1 MKGKARSSKLERETS
16 NVKRKT
22 SNVKRPISNIQY
34 PIPNIQPP
42 TSSFAWEVQRRSGE
56 NVFRCYY
63 CQKCTIGCPTAYAMD
78 YQPAQVLKMIQLGM
92 REPVLKSSAPWLCVG
107 CEACGTRCPNEISL
121 APVMDTLKYM
131 ALEAGY
137 TPPETTVYALHRA
150 FVNSI
155 KIFGRVHETTML
167 AEYVLRSKDIF
178 SIILSNYGVGITLLL
193 KRKIPILPE
202 RVKAL
207 DQVKELYRRAGQ

>member
-1 MKGKARSSKLERETS
+1 MKSQISNLRSQTS
-16 NVKRKT
+16 NF
-22 SNVKRPISNIQY
+22 
-34 PIPNIQPP
+34 QPP
-42 TSSFAWEVQRRSGE
+42 TSNFALEVQRRSGE

-63 CQKCTIGCPTAYAMD
+63 CQKCTVGCPTAYAMD

-92 REPVLKSSAPWLCVG
+92 REPLLKSSAPWLCVG
-107 CEACGTRCPNEISL
+107 CETCGTRCPNEIRL

-131 ALEAGY
+131 ALEVGY
-137 TPPETTVYALHRA
+137 APPETTVYALHRA
-150 FVNSI
+150 FTNSI

-178 SIILSNYGVGITLLL
+178 SIVLSNIDVAVTLLL

-202 RVKAL
+202 RVKGRG
-207 DQVKELYRRAGQ
+207 QVKELFRRAGQ

>member
-1 MKGKARSSKLERETS
+1 MKAQNPKLKGQTANVKRETS
-16 NVKRKT
+16 NVQ
-22 SNVKRPISNIQY
+22 PQISNF
-34 PIPNIQPP
+34 QPQ
-42 TSSFAWEVQRRSGE
+42 TSSFALEVQRRSGE

-63 CQKCTIGCPTAYAMD
+63 CQKCTVGCPTAYAMD

-107 CEACGTRCPNEISL
+107 CEACGTRCPNEIRL
-121 APVMDTLKYM
+121 GPVMDTLKYM

-207 DQVKELYRRAGQ
+207 GQVKELYRRAGQ

>member
-1 MKGKARSSKLERETS
+1 MKAQNPKLKAQSSKVQL
-16 NVKRKT
+16 
-22 SNVKRPISNIQY
+22 PISNLQSPTSNLQS
-34 PIPNIQPP
+34 PISNLQPP
-42 TSSFAWEVQRRSGE
+42 TSNFALEVQRRSGE

-63 CQKCTIGCPTAYAMD
+63 CQKCTVGCPIAFAMD

-107 CEACGTRCPNEISL
+107 CEACGTRCPNGIRL

-137 TPPETTVYALHRA
+137 TPPEAKVYALHRS
-150 FVNSI
+150 FVDSI
-155 KIFGRVHETTML
+155 KIFGRVHEATML
-167 AEYVLRSKDIF
+167 VEYMLRSRDFF
-178 SIILSNYGVGITLLL
+178 SNLDVGAILLL

-202 RVKAL
+202 RVKDL
-207 DQVKELYRRAGQ
+207 GQVKELYRRAGQ

>member
-1 MKGKARSSKLERETS
+1 MKSQISNLKSQTS
-16 NVKRKT
+16 NL
-22 SNVKRPISNIQY
+22 
-34 PIPNIQPP
+34 QPP
-42 TSSFAWEVQRRSGE
+42 ILRLRSGQVSSFALKIQKRSGE

-63 CQKCTIGCPTAYAMD
+63 CQKCTVGCPTAYAMD

-92 REPVLKSSAPWLCVG
+92 SEPLLKSSTPWLCVG
-107 CEACGTRCPNEISL
+107 CETCGTRCPNEIRL

-137 TPPETTVYALHRA
+137 APPEATVYALHRA

-155 KIFGRVHETTML
+155 RLFGRVHETSML
-167 AEYVLRSKDIF
+167 AEYVLRSRDIF
-178 SIILSNYGVGITLLL
+178 SIVRSNIDVAVTLLL

-207 DQVKELYRRAGQ
+207 GQVKELYRRAGKSGNW

>member
-1 MKGKARSSKLERETS
+1 MKAQKSKLKGQTSNVKRETS
-16 NVKRKT
+16 NVQPQT
-22 SNVKRPISNIQY
+22 SNF
-34 PIPNIQPP
+34 QPP
-42 TSSFAWEVQRRSGE
+42 TSSFALEVQRRSGE

-92 REPVLKSSAPWLCVG
+92 REPLLKSSAPWLCVG
-107 CEACGTRCPNEISL
+107 CDACGTRCPNEIRL

-137 TPPETTVYALHRA
+137 SLPEAKVYALHRS

-155 KIFGRVHETTML
+155 KIFGRLHEATML
-167 AEYVLRSKDIF
+167 AEYKLRSRDLF
-178 SIILSNYGVGITLLL
+178 SDLDLGALLFL
-193 KRKIPILPE
+193 KGKIPILPE
-202 RVKAL
+202 RVK
-207 DQVKELYRRAGQ
+207 DMGQVKELYRMAGQ

>member
-1 MKGKARSSKLERETS
+1 METSNVKRETS
-16 NVKRKT
+16 NVKRPT
-22 SNVKRPISNIQY
+22 SNIQS
-34 PIPNIQPP
+34 PTSNLQPP
-42 TSSFAWEVQRRSGE
+42 TSSFALEVQRRSGE

-63 CQKCTIGCPTAYAMD
+63 CQKCTVGCPTAYAMD

-92 REPVLKSSAPWLCVG
+92 REPLLKSSAPWLCVG
-107 CEACGTRCPNEISL
+107 CEACGTRCPNEIRL

-131 ALEAGY
+131 SLEAGY

-167 AEYVLRSKDIF
+167 AEYVLRSRDLI
-178 SIILSNYGVGITLLL
+178 SILRSNIDVAVTLLL

-207 DQVKELYRRAGQ
+207 GQVKELYRRAGR

>member
-1 MKGKARSSKLERETS
+1 MKAQNPKLKAQTASLQSPTS
-16 NVKRKT
+16 NL
-22 SNVKRPISNIQY
+22 
-34 PIPNIQPP
+34 QPQ
-42 TSSFAWEVQRRSGE
+42 TSSFALEVQRRSGE
-56 NVFRCYY
+56 NIFRCYY
-63 CQKCTIGCPTAYAMD
+63 CQKCTVGCPIAYAMD

-92 REPVLKSSAPWLCVG
+92 REAVLKSSAPWLCVG
-107 CEACGTRCPNEISL
+107 CEACGTRCPNGISL

-167 AEYVLRSKDIF
+167 VEYMLRSRDIF
-178 SIILSNYGVGITLLL
+178 SILLSSFNVGVILLL

-202 RVKAL
+202 RVKDL
-207 DQVKELYRRAGQ
+207 GQVKELYRRAGQ

>member
-1 MKGKARSSKLERETS
+1 MKAQSSELQATAS
-16 NVKRKT
+16 NL
-22 SNVKRPISNIQY
+22 
-34 PIPNIQPP
+34 QPP
-42 TSSFAWEVQRRSGE
+42 TSDFALEVQGRSGE

-63 CQKCTIGCPTAYAMD
+63 CQKCTVGCPTAYAMD
-78 YQPAQVLKMIQLGM
+78 YKPAQVLKMIQLGM
-92 REPVLKSSAPWLCVG
+92 KEPLLKSSAPWLCVG
-107 CEACGTRCPNEISL
+107 CEACGTRCPNEIRL
-121 APVMDTLKYM
+121 GPVMDTLKYM

-137 TPPETTVYALHRA
+137 APPETTVYALHCA

-167 AEYVLRSKDIF
+167 AEYVLRSRD
-178 SIILSNYGVGITLLL
+178 ILSILLSNFGVGATLLL

-207 DQVKELYRRAGQ
+207 RQVKELYRRAGQ